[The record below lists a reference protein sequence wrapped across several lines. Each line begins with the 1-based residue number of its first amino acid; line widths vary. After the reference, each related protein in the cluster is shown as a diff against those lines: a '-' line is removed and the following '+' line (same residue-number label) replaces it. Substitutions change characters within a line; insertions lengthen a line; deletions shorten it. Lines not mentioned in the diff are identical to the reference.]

1 VKLTKESAQLVKKYG
16 LRESSKTGLSSGV
29 LKGNNGQIRGF
40 VDVNS
45 THSQ

>member
-1 VKLTKESAQLVKKYG
+1 MKLTKESAQLVKKYG